1 MRASIPD
8 YNKLI
13 DPLRRL
19 LDVAVKAAGSSK
31 KKALA
36 RVALSLVG
44 WSQDHA
50 ACFEDVKSALA
61 NVVPLSHP
69 RSDMEVCVFTDASD
83 KFWGAVATQIP
94 SEDLSLPLEDQRHEP
109 LAFLS
114 GTFTGASQRWPI
126 VEKEAYAVVESCK
139 RLDYLVV
146 RPGGFRLF
154 TDHRNLVY
162 MFNPRGSNSGMAKY
176 QADKLQR
183 WALVMS
189 TFPYTIECL
198 PGDTNVW
205 GDLLSRWGSAQ
216 SSRTIARVRKLL
228 HVVSPLQQNDFEW
241 PMAKSILE
249 AQTLAIERGGS
260 TPPGVAWS
268 NEDSFHMDDQGRIWV
283 PDDAVDLQQRLCV
296 IAHQG
301 AAGHRRVAATVKS
314 VSDKFWWATLAQ
326 DVETFVKACL
336 HCMQV
341 D

>member
-1 MRASIPD
+1 
-8 YNKLI
+8 
-13 DPLRRL
+13 
-19 LDVAVKAAGSSK
+19 
-31 KKALA
+31 
-36 RVALSLVG
+36 
-44 WSQDHA
+44 
-50 ACFEDVKSALA
+50 
-61 NVVPLSHP
+61 
-69 RSDMEVCVFTDASD
+69 MEVCVFTDASD

-162 MFNPRGSNSGMAKY
+162 MFNPRGSNSGVAKY

-205 GDLLSRWGSAQ
+205 GDLLSRWAV
-216 SSRTIARVRKLL
+216 ALNEL
-228 HVVSPLQQNDFEW
+228 HRDVV
-241 PMAKSILE
+241 AKSDKLRKQARKRRDEKASVKLANFSVGDFVLVGSVAKQPTKLSLVWRGPEQVTRVVTDYVMETQQLVPPYGVSLHHACRMKMYAEAGREVTEDLLE
-249 AQTLAIERGGS
+249 HIAFGDGGFHVERLD
-260 TPPGVAWS
+260 GVRVQ
-268 NEDSFHMDDQGRIWV
+268 DGRYEV
-283 PDDAVDLQQRLCV
+283 L
-296 IAHQG
+296 
-301 AAGHRRVAATVKS
+301 VK
-314 VSDKFWWATLAQ
+314 
-326 DVETFVKACL
+326 
-336 HCMQV
+336 
-341 D
+341 